1 MYVSVSWAK
10 KWCLSELEAIQ
21 CRTGK
26 IDFPELRAFLFKWWN
41 QTGYTINVYVYRI
54 SLECV
59 TENRHKAKGLEFGHF
74 VEKYFGE
81 EQPTTFLL
89 CWKSAALEMFASI
102 YTLNIVCWTYRW
114 NLRHYHYPTQ
124 SRIQR
129 QKETLIR
136 AFIVNHHES
145 AVSIYIRLNI
155 CLFHRNAARS
165 LNQPLVIVSYCII
178 LRNNIHP

>member
-74 VEKYFGE
+74 VEKNFGE
-81 EQPTTFLL
+81 EQPTTFCYAENRPHLKCLL
-89 CWKSAALEMFASI
+89 QSKHWASNVEHTHEI
-102 YTLNIVCWTYRW
+102 YVITPKLSNSIENTKTKRDVDPCIHREPSWIGGFDIYKTEY
-114 NLRHYHYPTQ
+114 L
-124 SRIQR
+124 
-129 QKETLIR
+129 LI
-136 AFIVNHHES
+136 S
-145 AVSIYIRLNI
+145 SKC
-155 CLFHRNAARS
+155 CL
-165 LNQPLVIVSYCII
+165 
-178 LRNNIHP
+178 